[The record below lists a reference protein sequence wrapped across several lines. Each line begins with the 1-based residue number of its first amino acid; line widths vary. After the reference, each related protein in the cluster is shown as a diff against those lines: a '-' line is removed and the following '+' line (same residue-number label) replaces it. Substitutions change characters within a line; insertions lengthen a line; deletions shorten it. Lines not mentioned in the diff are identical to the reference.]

1 MYAILDSRCYIMHF
15 RSVFSKVVHLYEV
28 LHCGCIASISVKFA
42 CVEHSLSDSAQQT
55 VAIILGDKAL
65 VYLIK

>member
-1 MYAILDSRCYIMHF
+1 MHF

-55 VAIILGDKAL
+55 VAIILGDKA
-65 VYLIK
+65 